1 MKKFQKWLLSLI
13 RKRMED
19 NNEDGTFD
27 KSLSAMEDAYGNL
40 DSSSASAFD
49 DFSNRLVS
57 GWNKFTSGLDN
68 WWKGFTGSG
77 LTERDKQLNEMN
89 MQNVEDTASRQ
100 VAGYNK
106 AGINSALMY
115 GNGASNSAPQTSAT
129 GGVGSMSDLMQVLM
143 LPKQLKMMDAQ
154 TRNIEAQSE
163 KTIADT
169 EHVKQIIEWYPNVSE
184 GTVAELWSKVG
195 LNYQHIDES
204 EAKEE
209 LARAEKVIKDAEGK
223 FAEDLQRAKLALT
236 EAQTQEAKDNA
247 LQSATHA
254 AFEKFE
260 LDYAEANGARLSSSS
275 ILALVSALTSWFGI
289 SPTSDSVQTV
299 VNTIADDVKHPMN
312 MFTKGAKQAQKF
324 GLDDRSIINKG
335 KSLWNRFENWR
346 NKEKRI
352 RLFKEKRIRLF

>member
-1 MKKFQKWLLSLI
+1 
-13 RKRMED
+13 MEE
-19 NNEDGTFD
+19 NNDDGTFD
-27 KSLSAMEDAYGNL
+27 KSLSAMEDAYGSL

-57 GWNKFTSGLDN
+57 GWNKFTAGLDN

-77 LTERDKQLNEMN
+77 LTQRDIDLNQMN
-89 MQNVEDTASRQ
+89 MQNVEETASRQ

-106 AGINSALMY
+106 AGVNSALMY

-129 GGVGSMSDLMQVLM
+129 GGVGNMSDLMQVIM

-154 TRNIEAQSE
+154 TRNIEADSE
-163 KTIADT
+163 KKIADT

-195 LNYQHIDES
+195 LNYQHMDES

-209 LARAEKVIKDAEGK
+209 LTRAEKVIKDAEGK
-223 FAEDLQRAKLALT
+223 FAEQLQQAKLALT
-236 EAQTQEAKDNA
+236 AANTQEAKANA

-260 LDYAEANGARLSSSS
+260 LEYAQKNNARLSSSS
-275 ILALVSALTSWFGI
+275 ILALVSAITSWLGI
-289 SPTSDSVQTV
+289 NPNSAEVQTIV
-299 VNTIADDVKHPMN
+299 QTIADDVKRPKN
-312 MFTKGAKQAQKF
+312 MLDKGAKQLQKY
-324 GLDDRSIINKG
+324 GLDDKSLLDTGKKAVKKG
-335 KSLWNRFENWR
+335 QSLWNRFENWR

-352 RLFKEKRIRLF
+352 RLF